1 MDINISSE
9 RLAHILNN
17 PSLLTMDFLEL
28 FSFLMGLI
36 YWKKFSK
43 TPIIWFILFL
53 GYNFINEMVSA
64 FVYVTKLVDMNF
76 VFYNIR
82 YFICFTVYYGLYY
95 KFLKN
100 TTYKRATILLGAI
113 WGIIYLSFIFNSD
126 FLSEKPILA
135 AVAGDFFLIVIIL
148 FYLVETINNTDL
160 SKIQDS
166 ILTFISVGLLVSSV
180 IQLPVVIMTYV
191 GWAKITDASNSFN
204 TFFSIVR
211 NASFWAYC
219 AMYVIFAYGFY
230 RAKRPQFVKNIK
242 LE

>member
-1 MDINISSE
+1 MKNY
-9 RLAHILNN
+9 LKA
-17 PSLLTMDFLEL
+17 L
-28 FSFLMGLI
+28 FDVFKNYHFYSIPVLM
-36 YWKKFSK
+36 
-43 TPIIWFILFL
+43 
-53 GYNFINEMVSA
+53 NEMIYYQRYNNA
-64 FVYVTKLVDMNF
+64 FN
-76 VFYNIR
+76 
-82 YFICFTVYYGLYY
+82 
-95 KFLKN
+95 KFK
-100 TTYKRATILLGAI
+100 
-113 WGIIYLSFIFNSD
+113 YLNSD

-135 AVAGDFFLIVIIL
+135 AVTGDFFLIVIIL

-166 ILTFISVGLLVSSV
+166 ILIFISVGLLVSSV

-219 AMYVIFAYGFY
+219 VMYVIFAYGFY

-242 LE
+242 LG